1 MTIKL
6 YNTLAKKKQEFKPL
20 NPDCITMY
28 VCGPTVYSYAHIG
41 NARPAVVFDVLV
53 KLLRKEYK
61 KVVYARN
68 LTDVDDKIN
77 AAANE
82 QGIEISVITKKFTD
96 IYHQDMGTLGVDMPD
111 IEPRATD
118 HIDQIIAMIE
128 ALISKGFGYEAEQH
142 VMFNVPAY
150 KEYGELS
157 GRNRDDMIAGAR
169 VEVAPYKKDPADFVL
184 WKPSTPDQPSWK
196 SPWGAGRPGWHIECS
211 AMIEKHL
218 GKTIDI
224 HGGGQDLIFPH
235 HENEIA
241 QSTCAH
247 DHEAFCRYWIHNGF
261 VNVDYEKMSKSIG
274 NVLLVHDLLE
284 NAPGEA
290 VRYALLSTHY
300 RSPLDWTDKL
310 LASSKK
316 SLDRLYGVLE
326 EMDSIEAAEPSQQL
340 TEKFYSALKEDL
352 NTPLAFSEL
361 HALSK
366 QVNNTQQASQLAE
379 LKGALLECGKSVGLL
394 QQGPKAWF
402 GAGSSELDEAKI
414 DGLIVQRNQARAD
427 KDFANADRIRD
438 ELAELGIEILDRP
451 DGTSWR
457 KM

>member
-6 YNTLAKKKQEFKPL
+6 YNTLTKKKQGFEPL
-20 NPDCITMY
+20 NPDCVTMY

-53 KLLRKEYK
+53 KLLRKTYK

-82 QGIEISVITKKFTD
+82 QGVEINVVTKKFTD
-96 IYHQDMGTLGVDMPD
+96 IYHQDMGSLGVDMPD

-118 HIDQIIAMIE
+118 HIDQIISMIE
-128 ALISKGFGYEAEQH
+128 QLISKGFAYEAEQH
-142 VMFNVPAY
+142 VMFDVPTY
-150 KEYGELS
+150 KAYGELS

-184 WKPSTPDQPSWK
+184 WKPSTPEQPAWK

-218 GKTIDI
+218 GNTIDI

-241 QSTCAH
+241 QSNCAH
-247 DHEAFCRYWIHNGF
+247 DHQQLSRYWIHNGF
-261 VNVDYEKMSKSIG
+261 VNVNYEKMSKSIG
-274 NVLLVHDLLE
+274 NVLLVHELLE
-284 NAPGEA
+284 SAPGEA

-300 RSPLDWTDKL
+300 RSPLDWTDEL
-310 LASSKK
+310 LSSSKK
-316 SLDRLYGVLE
+316 SLDKLYGTLDELSAVQGVT
-326 EMDSIEAAEPSQQL
+326 PSEQL
-340 TEKFYSALKEDL
+340 TEKFYNAVKEDL

-361 HALSK
+361 HALAK
-366 QVNNTQQASQLAE
+366 LANNADNDQQRAE
-379 LKGALLECGKSVGLL
+379 LKNALLECGKSVGLL
-394 QQGPKAWF
+394 QQDPSAWF

-414 DGLIVQRNQARAD
+414 DGLITRRNQARSD
-427 KDFANADRIRD
+427 KDFATADRIRD
-438 ELAELGIEILDRP
+438 ELMELGIEILDRP
-451 DGTSWR
+451 EGTTWR
-457 KM
+457 KI

>member
-6 YNTLAKKKQEFKPL
+6 YNTLAKKKQEFEPL
-20 NPDCITMY
+20 NPDCVTMY

-53 KLLRKEYK
+53 KLLRKHYK
-61 KVVYARN
+61 KVIYARN

-82 QGIEISVITKKFTD
+82 QGVEIDVVTKKFTD
-96 IYHQDMGTLGVDMPD
+96 IYHQDMGSLGVDLPD
-111 IEPRATD
+111 IEPRATE
-118 HIDQIIAMIE
+118 HIDQIISMIE
-128 ALISKGFGYEAEQH
+128 ELISKGFAYEAEKH

-150 KEYGELS
+150 KAYGELS

-184 WKPSTPDQPSWK
+184 WKPSTPEQPAWQ

-241 QSTCAH
+241 QSACAH
-247 DHEAFCRYWIHNGF
+247 DNEILSRYWIHNGF
-261 VNVDYEKMSKSIG
+261 VNVNYEKMSKSTG
-274 NVLLVHDLLE
+274 NVLLVHQLLE
-284 NAPGEA
+284 TAPGEA

-300 RSPLDWTDKL
+300 RSPLDWTDEL
-310 LASSKK
+310 LVSSKK
-316 SLDRLYGVLE
+316 NLDRLYGALE
-326 EMDSIEAAEPSQQL
+326 ELNAVQASEPSTQL
-340 TEKFYSALKEDL
+340 TEKFYHAVQEDL

-361 HALSK
+361 HALAK
-366 QVNNTQQASQLAE
+366 LANNASDDQQRAE
-379 LKGALLECGKSVGLL
+379 LKGALLECGQLVGLL
-394 QQGPKAWF
+394 QQNPSVWF
-402 GAGSSELDEAKI
+402 GAGSSELDETKI
-414 DGLIVQRNQARAD
+414 DGLIAQRYQARKD
-427 KDFANADRIRD
+427 KDFATADRIRD
-438 ELAELGIEILDRP
+438 ELVELGIEILDRP
-451 DGTSWR
+451 EGTSWR